1 MITQYRYRLRSD
13 GGAPLPCHC
22 AYRLY
27 SGLLARLPE
36 EYGSAL
42 HQCRSTPVSQFLY
55 IQRETGECVW
65 VVNLLNREAEAYFT
79 PVLTPTLCLELPRER
94 VTGKLQVCLRFE
106 DARDFLGR
114 VPKNSLNLT
123 FPVPTAFKQAGH
135 YVALPQEKLLLQSMQ
150 SKWNEAFPETPITRE
165 LGLTLDSFLLHSS
178 CFRLKGRPIP
188 GFCGS
193 LTLSAPRGDQQELE
207 ALAAFARF
215 GGIGIKTALGMGG
228 VL

>member
-13 GGAPLPCHC
+13 CGAPLPCHC

-42 HQCRSTPVSQFLY
+42 HRCQNTPVSQFLY
-55 IQRETGECVW
+55 TKKETGECIW
-65 VVNLLNREAEAYFT
+65 VVNLLNREAETYFA

-94 VTGKLQVCLRFE
+94 VTGDLLSCLRFQA
-106 DARDFLGR
+106 AREFPIR
-114 VPKNSLNLT
+114 ENSLRLT

-135 YVALPQEKLLLQSMQ
+135 YTALPQEKLLLQSMQ
-150 SKWNEAFPETPITRE
+150 SKWNDAFPETPITRE
-165 LGLTLDSFLLHSS
+165 LNLTIDSFRLYSS
-178 CFRLKGRPIP
+178 SFQLKGSLIP

-193 LTLSAPRGDQQELE
+193 LTLSAPRCDRQELE